1 MEENKQHKT
10 ALPETEPIPSAQAP
24 EALLDIRGLRVE
36 YHTDEDVVYA
46 VNGLDLTI
54 GKGESLG
61 LVGETGAGKTTTA
74 LSVLRL
80 IADPPGKIMGG
91 EIWFEGEDML
101 QAKPARL
108 REIRG
113 SKISVIFQDPMTSL
127 NPVYSVGD
135 QIAEVIHQHEKCSKE
150 EGRRKAGDMLEMVG
164 IPRARYDE
172 YPHQFSGGMK
182 QRVVIAMSIAC
193 SPELILADEPTTALD
208 VTIQAQVLELMN
220 ELKEKLRTSLL
231 LITHD
236 LGVVAQNCRLGI
248 LVLFE
253 QVIPKYMDLADQ
265 YNLEMTVLQRSIPVT
280 ALMSKS
286 HPLANS
292 SRVSLKDLTGYP
304 FIADAHIDPD
314 DTLDVLGL
322 QSHTDLLYI
331 CDRGTIFDAV
341 RKGNYIAIGIS
352 IPEEDARRM
361 NCVCCPIADGA
372 PMAVALLHSRTFTLR
387 PREKHFIRYLT
398 DRLHKRYS
406 G

>member
-208 VTIQAQVLELMN
+208 VTIQAQILEL
-220 ELKEKLRTSLL
+220 LKKLNRESGISMLFISHNLNVVRKLCTRTAVMQR
-231 LITHD
+231 
-236 LGVVAQNCRLGI
+236 GV
-248 LVLFE
+248 LVENGETE
-253 QVIPKYMDLADQ
+253 QVFYHPQHPYTKRLIEAIPTR
-265 YNLEMTVLQRSIPVT
+265 E
-280 ALMSKS
+280 
-286 HPLANS
+286 
-292 SRVSLKDLTGYP
+292 
-304 FIADAHIDPD
+304 
-314 DTLDVLGL
+314 
-322 QSHTDLLYI
+322 
-331 CDRGTIFDAV
+331 
-341 RKGNYIAIGIS
+341 RK
-352 IPEEDARRM
+352 EE
-361 NCVCCPIADGA
+361 
-372 PMAVALLHSRTFTLR
+372 R
-387 PREKHFIRYLT
+387 P
-398 DRLHKRYS
+398 
-406 G
+406 

>member
-1 MEENKQHKT
+1 MPMAKNLVELRDVYKIYGEGRESEVR
-10 ALPETEPIPSAQAP
+10 ALDGVS
-24 EALLDIRGLRVE
+24 
-36 YHTDEDVVYA
+36 
-46 VNGLDLTI
+46 LTI

-208 VTIQAQVLELMN
+208 VTIQAQILEL
-220 ELKEKLRTSLL
+220 LKKLNRES
-231 LITHD
+231 
-236 LGVVAQNCRLGI
+236 GI
-248 LVLFE
+248 SMLF
-253 QVIPKYMDLADQ
+253 ISH
-265 YNLEMTVLQRSIPVT
+265 NLNV
-280 ALMSKS
+280 
-286 HPLANS
+286 
-292 SRVSLKDLTGYP
+292 
-304 FIADAHIDPD
+304 
-314 DTLDVLGL
+314 
-322 QSHTDLLYI
+322 
-331 CDRGTIFDAV
+331 V
-341 RKGNYIAIGIS
+341 RKLCRRVAVMQRGVLVEEGDTDQVFYHPQHPYTQKLIDAI
-352 IPEEDARRM
+352 PTRNRKEE
-361 NCVCCPIADGA
+361 
-372 PMAVALLHSRTFTLR
+372 R
-387 PREKHFIRYLT
+387 P
-398 DRLHKRYS
+398 
-406 G
+406 

>member
-208 VTIQAQVLELMN
+208 VTIQAQVLAMIN
-220 ELKEKLRTSLL
+220 ELKEKKKTSMI

-236 LGVVAQNCRLGI
+236 LGVVAESCNKVAIMYAGEIVEYGTVEDVFRHAAHPYTVGLFNC
-248 LVLFE
+248 
-253 QVIPKYMDLADQ
+253 IP
-265 YNLEMTVLQRSIPVT
+265 R
-280 ALMSKS
+280 
-286 HPLANS
+286 
-292 SRVSLKDLTGYP
+292 
-304 FIADAHIDPD
+304 
-314 DTLDVLGL
+314 LDVESRRL
-322 QSHTDLLYI
+322 D
-331 CDRGTIFDAV
+331 TIPGMMPDPSVLPDGCKFCPRCSKATEECQN
-341 RKGNYIAIGIS
+341 RKPKPVEIS
-352 IPEEDARRM
+352 PGHIVSCFQAKEGE
-361 NCVCCPIADGA
+361 
-372 PMAVALLHSRTFTLR
+372 
-387 PREKHFIRYLT
+387 
-398 DRLHKRYS
+398 
-406 G
+406 

>member
-182 QRVVIAMSIAC
+182 QRVVIAMSIAG
-193 SPELILADEPTTALD
+193 ADSGGRAHHRPGRDHPGPGAGTDERAEGKAPYLPA
-208 VTIQAQVLELMN
+208 
-220 ELKEKLRTSLL
+220 
-231 LITHD
+231 
-236 LGVVAQNCRLGI
+236 
-248 LVLFE
+248 
-253 QVIPKYMDLADQ
+253 AD
-265 YNLEMTVLQRSIPVT
+265 
-280 ALMSKS
+280 
-286 HPLANS
+286 
-292 SRVSLKDLTGYP
+292 YP
-304 FIADAHIDPD
+304 RP
-314 DTLDVLGL
+314 GR
-322 QSHTDLLYI
+322 
-331 CDRGTIFDAV
+331 RGP
-341 RKGNYIAIGIS
+341 G
-352 IPEEDARRM
+352 
-361 NCVCCPIADGA
+361 
-372 PMAVALLHSRTFTLR
+372 LR
-387 PREKHFIRYLT
+387 PGGYHVCR
-398 DRLHKRYS
+398 
-406 G
+406 

>member
-1 MEENKQHKT
+1 MNTEHLVYILEAYKCGSVNKAARNCYISQSHLSTIIKNVEQEIGYPLFHRT
-10 ALPETEPIPSAQAP
+10 ANGITATPEGLIFMSHAEKIVTERNNIQKIPQSMSESDSLSIICARSAFVLQCFFDYKNCFP
-24 EALLDIRGLRVE
+24 NLNRTHDKFLEAGLRE
-36 YHTDEDVVYA
+36 
-46 VNGLDLTI
+46 N
-54 GKGESLG
+54 
-61 LVGETGAGKTTTA
+61 
-74 LSVLRL
+74 
-80 IADPPGKIMGG
+80 
-91 EIWFEGEDML
+91 
-101 QAKPARL
+101 
-108 REIRG
+108 
-113 SKISVIFQDPMTSL
+113 
-127 NPVYSVGD
+127 
-135 QIAEVIHQHEKCSKE
+135 
-150 EGRRKAGDMLEMVG
+150 
-164 IPRARYDE
+164 
-172 YPHQFSGGMK
+172 
-182 QRVVIAMSIAC
+182 
-193 SPELILADEPTTALD
+193 
-208 VTIQAQVLELMN
+208 
-220 ELKEKLRTSLL
+220 LKN
-231 LITHD
+231 
-236 LGVVAQNCRLGI
+236 VVAQNCRLGI

-286 HPLANS
+286 HP
-292 SRVSLKDLTGYP
+292 
-304 FIADAHIDPD
+304 
-314 DTLDVLGL
+314 LDVLGL

>member
-1 MEENKQHKT
+1 MSHAEKIV
-10 ALPETEPIPSAQAP
+10 TERNNIQKIPQSMSESDSLSIICARSAFVLQCFFDYKNCFP
-24 EALLDIRGLRVE
+24 NLNRTHDKFLEAGLRE
-36 YHTDEDVVYA
+36 
-46 VNGLDLTI
+46 N
-54 GKGESLG
+54 
-61 LVGETGAGKTTTA
+61 
-74 LSVLRL
+74 
-80 IADPPGKIMGG
+80 
-91 EIWFEGEDML
+91 
-101 QAKPARL
+101 
-108 REIRG
+108 
-113 SKISVIFQDPMTSL
+113 
-127 NPVYSVGD
+127 
-135 QIAEVIHQHEKCSKE
+135 
-150 EGRRKAGDMLEMVG
+150 
-164 IPRARYDE
+164 
-172 YPHQFSGGMK
+172 
-182 QRVVIAMSIAC
+182 
-193 SPELILADEPTTALD
+193 
-208 VTIQAQVLELMN
+208 
-220 ELKEKLRTSLL
+220 LKN
-231 LITHD
+231 
-236 LGVVAQNCRLGI
+236 VVAQNCRLGI
-248 LVLFE
+248 
-253 QVIPKYMDLADQ
+253 
-265 YNLEMTVLQRSIPVT
+265 LQRSIPVT